1 MTEAS
6 GVDWAELHYKIY
18 LGDFYDNENENLNY
32 ENYGL
37 WFYDTDGSE
46 SYRNAV
52 FPEGTELEVMMG
64 LNPDASGSV
73 KTRIMTVSM
82 ICTATGRNKLRNL

>member
-1 MTEAS
+1 MKAGNTYTAGTDFPPGWYDVTEAFRRS
-6 GVDWAELHYKIY
+6 NWAELHYKIY
-18 LGDFYDNENENLNY
+18 LGDFYDKENENLNY

-52 FPEGTELEVMMG
+52 FPEGTELEG
-64 LNPDASGSV
+64 G
-73 KTRIMTVSM
+73 
-82 ICTATGRNKLRNL
+82 

>member
-1 MTEAS
+1 MKAGNTYTAGTDFPAGWYDVTEAS

-18 LGDFYDNENENLNY
+18 LGDFYDKENENLNY

-52 FPEGTELEVMMG
+52 FPEGTELQPLEGM
-64 LNPDASGSV
+64 
-73 KTRIMTVSM
+73 
-82 ICTATGRNKLRNL
+82 

>member
-18 LGDFYDNENENLNY
+18 LGDFYDKENENLNY

-37 WFYDTDGSE
+37 W
-46 SYRNAV
+46 V
-52 FPEGTELEVMMG
+52 L
-64 LNPDASGSV
+64 
-73 KTRIMTVSM
+73 
-82 ICTATGRNKLRNL
+82 